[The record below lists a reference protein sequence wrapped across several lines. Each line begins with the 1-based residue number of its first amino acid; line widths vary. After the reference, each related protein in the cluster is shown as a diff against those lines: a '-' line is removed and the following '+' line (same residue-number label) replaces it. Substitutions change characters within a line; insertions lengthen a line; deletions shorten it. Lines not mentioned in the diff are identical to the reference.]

1 MKKWVFSL
9 LMIVCFSLL
18 SNEYQ
23 AKAAANT
30 ANDSFSAATPIKFE
44 NGTARVNGELT
55 RLSNTD
61 IYKFTLS
68 NAGKVDI
75 SINRNVNTQYRVTLY
90 NSAQRELERYESAL
104 SNDNEMKLLFSQGL
118 DAGTYYVKVEPYKGV
133 TDQVSYTLGL
143 KYSQS
148 NYYEKEL
155 NNDRNTANSISINK
169 KYYGFAD
176 TSNDYYAFTIPSNGE
191 VKIDLS
197 QSSTTIFEV
206 SLLSGAGIELETYDS
221 SFSSNTNTIVH
232 TGLPPGNYNLRIKS
246 KEGDL
251 ANIPYEFIVNFK
263 ANNLFEIEN
272 NGSTSFANEISPGQS
287 KQGVISSSA
296 DVDYYRLQVEK
307 NTNFDL
313 YITEPKNA
321 TFKVEISDKLF
332 SVDEEM
338 YTEYGNGSLS
348 KISNITLPQGIYYI
362 KIQPNQGVSRNVQ
375 YNLRIAD
382 TSSTDITS
390 YKDYRPSEYW
400 VESFTWGIN
409 NNILTGDKKSNRLNP
424 NKNITEAQM
433 LAMVLRYA
441 FPNEA
446 KDSTSGQW
454 YNNYYKMASNK
465 KIEVTNKPNSPLRRG
480 DVAKILAKVYTGKN
494 MTEQESVQWLYT
506 HDITTG
512 INPSKPKNYN
522 NFNPDG
528 KITRAQA
535 ITFMYRLSQK
545 GINPQLK

>member
-1 MKKWVFSL
+1 MKKWIYSL
-9 LMIVCFSLL
+9 LIVLCFAFLL
-18 SNEYQ
+18 NDVQ
-23 AKAAANT
+23 AKAAAET
-30 ANDSFSAATPIKFE
+30 TNDSFSGATSVKVGNESVRI
-44 NGTARVNGELT
+44 NGELT
-55 RLSNTD
+55 NASNKD
-61 IYKFTLS
+61 FYKFTLS
-68 NAGKVDI
+68 KAGKLDI
-75 SINRNVNTQYRVTLY
+75 SINRSTSTQYRVTLY
-90 NSAQRELERYESAL
+90 NSVQREIENYETVNGA
-104 SNDNEMKLLFSQGL
+104 DNGVELLFSQGL
-118 DAGTYYVKVEPYKGV
+118 DVGTYYVKVEHYKGV
-133 TDQVSYTLGL
+133 SDKVPYTLGL
-143 KYSQS
+143 KFTQS
-148 NYYEKEL
+148 DYFEKEL
-155 NNDRNTANSISINK
+155 NNDRSTANSISFNQ
-169 KYYGFAD
+169 KYFGFAD
-176 TSNDYYAFTIPSNGE
+176 TSNDLFTFKVPSNGE
-191 VKIDLS
+191 LKIDIA
-197 QSSTTIFEV
+197 QSTRTKFEV
-206 SLLSGAGIELETYDS
+206 SLLNSAFTEMEIYDTDYNS
-221 SFSSNTNTIVH
+221 STDTIIH
-232 TGLPPGNYNLRIKS
+232 TGLPEGTYYLRIKT

-251 ANIPYEFIVNFK
+251 ANIPYEFTVHFK
-263 ANNLFEIEN
+263 KNDSFEVEN
-272 NGSTSFANEISPGQS
+272 NGTSSSANEILTGQI

-296 DVDYYRLQVEK
+296 DVDYYRLHVTK

-313 YITEPKNA
+313 YLTQPKNS
-321 TFKVEISDKLF
+321 TFKVEITDQLF
-332 SVDEEM
+332 SINEEM

-348 KISNITLPQGIYYI
+348 KISNITLPQGIYFI
-362 KIQPNQGVSRNVQ
+362 KIQPSQGVSRNVQ

-382 TSSTDITS
+382 TFSTDITF
-390 YKDYRPSEYW
+390 YKDFRPGEYW

-409 NNILTGDKKSNRLNP
+409 NNILTGDKQSNRLNP

-454 YNNYYKMASNK
+454 YNNYYEMANNK

>member
-1 MKKWVFSL
+1 MKKWIYSL
-9 LMIVCFSLL
+9 LMVLCFTFLL
-18 SNEYQ
+18 NDVQ
-23 AKAAANT
+23 VKAAADT
-30 ANDSFSAATPIKFE
+30 TNDSFSGATSVKVGNESVRI
-44 NGTARVNGELT
+44 NGELT
-55 RLSNTD
+55 NASNKD
-61 IYKFTLS
+61 FYKFTLS
-68 NAGKVDI
+68 KAGKLDI
-75 SINRNVNTQYRVTLY
+75 SINRSASTQYRVTLY
-90 NSAQRELERYESAL
+90 NSAQRELEKYETAIGTDSGV
-104 SNDNEMKLLFSQGL
+104 EQLFSQGL
-118 DAGTYYVKVEPYKGV
+118 DVGTYYVKVEHYKGV
-133 TDQVSYTLGL
+133 SDKVPYTLGL
-143 KYSQS
+143 KFTQGDYF
-148 NYYEKEL
+148 EKEL
-155 NNDRNTANSISINK
+155 NNDRGSANSILLNQ
-169 KYYGFAD
+169 KYTGFAD
-176 TSNDYYAFTIPSNGE
+176 TSNDFYTFKIPSNGE
-191 VKIDLS
+191 VKIDFS
-197 QSSTTIFEV
+197 QSTRTKYEV
-206 SLLSGAGIELETYDS
+206 SLLNAAVDVMETFDTNYDS
-221 SFSSNTNTIVH
+221 STGTIIH
-232 TGLPPGNYNLRIKS
+232 TGLPEGTYYLRIKT

-251 ANIPYEFIVNFK
+251 ANIPYEFTVHFK
-263 ANNLFEIEN
+263 KNASFEVEN
-272 NGSTSFANEISPGQS
+272 NGTSSSANEILTGQI

-296 DVDYYRLQVEK
+296 DVDYYRLHVTK

-313 YITEPKNA
+313 YLTQPKNS
-321 TFKVEISDKLF
+321 TFKVEITDQLF
-332 SVDEEM
+332 SINQEI
-338 YTEYGNGSLS
+338 YTKYGNGSLS
-348 KISNITLPQGIYYI
+348 KISNITLPQGIYFI
-362 KIQPNQGVSRNVQ
+362 KIQPSQGESRNVQ

-382 TSSTDITS
+382 TTSTDITS
-390 YKDYRPSEYW
+390 YKDYRPNEYW
-400 VESFTWGIN
+400 VESFAWGIN
-409 NNILTGDKKSNRLNP
+409 NNILTGDKQSNRLNP

-454 YNNYYKMASNK
+454 YNNYYEMASNK